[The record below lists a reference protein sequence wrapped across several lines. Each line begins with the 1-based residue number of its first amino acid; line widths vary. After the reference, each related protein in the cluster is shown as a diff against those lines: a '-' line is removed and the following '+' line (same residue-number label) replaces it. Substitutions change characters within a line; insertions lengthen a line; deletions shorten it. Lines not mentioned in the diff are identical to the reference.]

1 MQITNDRR
9 YIIIDARE
17 VSVLDFTEFLEER
30 DTVMYNVDGTK
41 SVVKYVGSAPDYQFQ
56 YTIEGPY
63 TRDELRSVQSDTEW
77 PSEDNSI
84 YD

>member
-30 DTVMYNVDGTK
+30 NTVMYNVDGTK
-41 SVVKYVGSAPDYQFQ
+41 SVVKYVGSTPTYRFQ
-56 YTIEGPY
+56 YPTQGPFS
-63 TRDELRSVQSDTEW
+63 RDELRLAQSDTEW
-77 PSEDNSI
+77 PYEDV
-84 YD
+84 